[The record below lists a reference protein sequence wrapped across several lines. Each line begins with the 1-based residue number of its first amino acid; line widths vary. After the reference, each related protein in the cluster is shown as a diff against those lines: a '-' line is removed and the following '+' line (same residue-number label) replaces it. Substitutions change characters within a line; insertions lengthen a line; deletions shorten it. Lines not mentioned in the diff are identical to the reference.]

1 MNPTQYMYLGPNR
14 PFGLPLV
21 TRAIFRGDP
30 EKTFPQ
36 LSALFEQHKELRT
49 LFVPVAEPVSYTHL
63 AGQPKSS
70 LVADAERRRAEAA
83 RQGGNA

>member
-36 LSALFEQHKELRT
+36 LSALFARHKELRS
-49 LFVPVAEPVSYTHL
+49 LFVPVADL
-63 AGQPKSS
+63 ATSRMLLATPGTALRK
-70 LVADAERRRAEAA
+70 AYAA
-83 RQGGNA
+83 IKAASAKARKQ

>member
-36 LSALFEQHKELRT
+36 LSALFEQHKELRP
-49 LFVPVAEPVSYTHL
+49 LFVPVAEL
-63 AGQPKSS
+63 ATSRMLLTMHNAYAAIKSAS
-70 LVADAERRRAEAA
+70 AKA
-83 RQGGNA
+83 RKQ

>member
-36 LSALFEQHKELRT
+36 LSALFEQHKELRS
-49 LFVPVAEPVSYTHL
+49 LFVPVAEL
-63 AGQPKSS
+63 ATSRMLLTMQGTALHNAYAAIKSAS
-70 LVADAERRRAEAA
+70 AKA
-83 RQGGNA
+83 RKQ

>member
-36 LSALFEQHKELRT
+36 LSALFELRT
-49 LFVPVAEPVSYTHL
+49 LFVPVAEL
-63 AGQPKSS
+63 ATSRMLLTMQGTALHNAYAAIKSAS
-70 LVADAERRRAEAA
+70 AKA
-83 RQGGNA
+83 RK

>member
-30 EKTFPQ
+30 EKTFPWRNWPRP
-36 LSALFEQHKELRT
+36 ACC
-49 LFVPVAEPVSYTHL
+49 
-63 AGQPKSS
+63 
-70 LVADAERRRAEAA
+70 
-83 RQGGNA
+83 